1 MTAAKHTMQ
10 HLGAAL
16 LGVVLTLLLA
26 LCMGLPAAAF
36 AAPDDTTYTIR
47 LYGGN
52 RGTVNGQDMVEWT
65 GVHYGDT
72 VDLGQANITVTDG
85 KYYAK
90 GARPAGLDNV
100 KDVEYVTDVDAN
112 GKISGTVKI
121 NKDIEYVASVD
132 ANGKLN
138 GTVTV
143 TEDADYVIAY
153 GVLADRVE
161 YTVRYVDVAG
171 NELAAS
177 QKFMGDIGDT
187 PATAAPYFENYV
199 PNAYTATLALTGD
212 PDQNVIT
219 FTYARL
225 ATGYTT
231 EQNGDGTIDVVTPTG
246 DRVALTPRPATS
258 LPAAAV
264 TAGTA
269 ESAQSVVAPDGTEI
283 MTDNGT
289 PLSAPIESLT
299 ITDDETPLSSAD
311 DIAQA
316 NAASSAWNNW
326 VSIALIAG
334 AVVLLV
340 VAFVLWRRNRRKE
353 DF

>member
-1 MTAAKHTMQ
+1 MTAVKHTMR

-16 LGVVLTLLLA
+16 FGVVLTLLLA

-100 KDVEYVTDVDAN
+100 KDVV
-112 GKISGTVKI
+112 
-121 NKDIEYVASVD
+121 YVADVD

-161 YTVRYVDVAG
+161 YTVRYVDAAG

-246 DRVALTPRPATS
+246 DRVALTPSPATS

>member
-1 MTAAKHTMQ
+1 MTAAKHTMR

-16 LGVVLTLLLA
+16 FGVVLTLLLA

-100 KDVEYVTDVDAN
+100 KDVVYVADVDAN
-112 GKISGTVKI
+112 GKLS
-121 NKDIEYVASVD
+121 
-132 ANGKLN
+132 

-161 YTVRYVDVAG
+161 YTVRYVDTAG

-246 DRVALTPRPATS
+246 DRVALTPSPATS

-269 ESAQSVVAPDGTEI
+269 ESAQSIVAPDGTEI

>member
-1 MTAAKHTMQ
+1 MTAAKHTMR

-36 AAPDDTTYTIR
+36 AAPADSDTTYTIR

-52 RGTVNGQDMVEWT
+52 RGTVNGQDMIEWT

-72 VDLGQANITVTDG
+72 VDLGQASIAVTDG

-100 KDVEYVTDVDAN
+100 KDVVYVADVDAN
-112 GKISGTVKI
+112 GKLS
-121 NKDIEYVASVD
+121 
-132 ANGKLN
+132 

-161 YTVRYVDVAG
+161 YTVRYVDAAG

-246 DRVALTPRPATS
+246 DRVALTPSPATS

>member
-1 MTAAKHTMQ
+1 MTAAKHTMR

-36 AAPDDTTYTIR
+36 AAPADSDTTYTIR

-72 VDLGQANITVTDG
+72 VDLGQASIAVTDG

-100 KDVEYVTDVDAN
+100 KDVVYVADVDAN
-112 GKISGTVKI
+112 GKLS
-121 NKDIEYVASVD
+121 
-132 ANGKLN
+132 

-161 YTVRYVDVAG
+161 YTVRYVDAAG

-246 DRVALTPRPATS
+246 DRVALTPSPATS

-283 MTDNGT
+283 MTDTGT

>member
-1 MTAAKHTMQ
+1 MTAAKHTMR

-72 VDLGQANITVTDG
+72 VDLGQASIAVTDG

-100 KDVEYVTDVDAN
+100 KDVVYVADVDAN
-112 GKISGTVKI
+112 GKLS
-121 NKDIEYVASVD
+121 
-132 ANGKLN
+132 

-161 YTVRYVDVAG
+161 YTVRYVDAAG

-231 EQNGDGTIDVVTPTG
+231 EQNGDGTIEVVTPTG
-246 DRVALTPRPATS
+246 DRVALTPSPATS

-299 ITDDETPLSSAD
+299 IADDETPLSSAD

>member
-1 MTAAKHTMQ
+1 MTAAKHTMR

-36 AAPDDTTYTIR
+36 AAPADSDTTYTIR

-72 VDLGQANITVTDG
+72 VDLGQASIAVTDG

-100 KDVEYVTDVDAN
+100 KDVVYVADVDAN
-112 GKISGTVKI
+112 GKLS
-121 NKDIEYVASVD
+121 
-132 ANGKLN
+132 

-161 YTVRYVDVAG
+161 YTVRYVDAAG

-246 DRVALTPRPATS
+246 DRVALTPSPATS

-264 TAGTA
+264 TADTA

>member
-1 MTAAKHTMQ
+1 MTAAKHTMR

-65 GVHYGDT
+65 GLHYGDT

-100 KDVEYVTDVDAN
+100 KDVVYVADVDAN
-112 GKISGTVKI
+112 GKLS
-121 NKDIEYVASVD
+121 
-132 ANGKLN
+132 

-161 YTVRYVDVAG
+161 YTVRYVDAAG

-212 PDQNVIT
+212 PGQNVIT

-246 DRVALTPRPATS
+246 DRVALTPSPATS

>member
-1 MTAAKHTMQ
+1 MTAAKHTMR

-16 LGVVLTLLLA
+16 LGVALTLLLA

-36 AAPDDTTYTIR
+36 AAPADSDTTYTIR

-72 VDLGQANITVTDG
+72 VDLGQASITVTDG

-100 KDVEYVTDVDAN
+100 KDVVYVADVDAN
-112 GKISGTVKI
+112 GKLS
-121 NKDIEYVASVD
+121 
-132 ANGKLN
+132 

-161 YTVRYVDVAG
+161 YTVRYVDAAG

-246 DRVALTPRPATS
+246 DRVALTPSPATS

>member
-1 MTAAKHTMQ
+1 MTAAKHTMR

-36 AAPDDTTYTIR
+36 AAPDDTMYTIR

-100 KDVEYVTDVDAN
+100 KDVVYVADVDAN
-112 GKISGTVKI
+112 GKLS
-121 NKDIEYVASVD
+121 
-132 ANGKLN
+132 

-161 YTVRYVDVAG
+161 YTVRYVDAAG

-246 DRVALTPRPATS
+246 DRVALTPSPATS

>member
-1 MTAAKHTMQ
+1 MTAAKHTMR

-16 LGVVLTLLLA
+16 FGVVLTLLLA

-100 KDVEYVTDVDAN
+100 KDVVYVADVDAN
-112 GKISGTVKI
+112 GKLS
-121 NKDIEYVASVD
+121 
-132 ANGKLN
+132 

-161 YTVRYVDVAG
+161 YTVRYVDAAG

-231 EQNGDGTIDVVTPTG
+231 ERNGDGTIDVVTPTG
-246 DRVALTPRPATS
+246 DRVALTPSPATS

>member
-1 MTAAKHTMQ
+1 MTAAKHTMR

-72 VDLGQANITVTDG
+72 VDLGQASITVTDG

-100 KDVEYVTDVDAN
+100 KDVVYVADVDAN
-112 GKISGTVKI
+112 GKLS
-121 NKDIEYVASVD
+121 
-132 ANGKLN
+132 

-161 YTVRYVDVAG
+161 YTVRYVDAAG

-246 DRVALTPRPATS
+246 DRVALTPSPATS

>member
-1 MTAAKHTMQ
+1 MTAAKHTMR

-36 AAPDDTTYTIR
+36 AAPADSDTTYTIR

-72 VDLGQANITVTDG
+72 VDLGQASIAVTDG

-100 KDVEYVTDVDAN
+100 KDVVYVADVDAN
-112 GKISGTVKI
+112 GKLS
-121 NKDIEYVASVD
+121 
-132 ANGKLN
+132 

-161 YTVRYVDVAG
+161 YTVRYVDAAG

-246 DRVALTPRPATS
+246 DRVALTPTPATS

>member
-1 MTAAKHTMQ
+1 MTAAKHTMR

-36 AAPDDTTYTIR
+36 AAPADSDTTYTIR

-72 VDLGQANITVTDG
+72 VDLGQASIAVTDG

-100 KDVEYVTDVDAN
+100 KDVVYVADVDAN
-112 GKISGTVKI
+112 GKLS
-121 NKDIEYVASVD
+121 
-132 ANGKLN
+132 

-161 YTVRYVDVAG
+161 YTVRYVDAAG

-246 DRVALTPRPATS
+246 DRVALTPSPATS

-269 ESAQSVVAPDGTEI
+269 ESAQNVVAPDGTEI

>member
-1 MTAAKHTMQ
+1 MTAAKHTMR

-16 LGVVLTLLLA
+16 FGVVLTFLLA

-100 KDVEYVTDVDAN
+100 KDVVYVADVDAN
-112 GKISGTVKI
+112 GKLS
-121 NKDIEYVASVD
+121 
-132 ANGKLN
+132 

-161 YTVRYVDVAG
+161 YTVRYVDAAG

-246 DRVALTPRPATS
+246 DRVALTPSPATS

>member
-1 MTAAKHTMQ
+1 MTAAKHTMR

-16 LGVVLTLLLA
+16 FGVVLTLLLA

-100 KDVEYVTDVDAN
+100 KDVVYVADVD
-112 GKISGTVKI
+112 T
-121 NKDIEYVASVD
+121 
-132 ANGKLN
+132 NGKLS
-138 GTVTV
+138 GTITV

-161 YTVRYVDVAG
+161 YTVRYVDAAG

-246 DRVALTPRPATS
+246 DRVALTPSPATS

-269 ESAQSVVAPDGTEI
+269 ESAQSVVAPDGTEV
-283 MTDNGT
+283 MTEDGT

>member
-1 MTAAKHTMQ
+1 MTAAKHTMR

-72 VDLGQANITVTDG
+72 VDLGQASIAVTDG

-100 KDVEYVTDVDAN
+100 KDVVYVADVDAN
-112 GKISGTVKI
+112 GKLS
-121 NKDIEYVASVD
+121 
-132 ANGKLN
+132 

-161 YTVRYVDVAG
+161 YTVRYVDAAG

-246 DRVALTPRPATS
+246 DRVALTPSPATS

>member
-1 MTAAKHTMQ
+1 MTAAKHTMR

-100 KDVEYVTDVDAN
+100 KDVV
-112 GKISGTVKI
+112 
-121 NKDIEYVASVD
+121 YVADVD

-161 YTVRYVDVAG
+161 YTVRYVDAAG

-231 EQNGDGTIDVVTPTG
+231 EQNGDGTIDVLTPTG
-246 DRVALTPRPATS
+246 DRVALTPSPATS

>member
-1 MTAAKHTMQ
+1 MTAVKHTMR

-16 LGVVLTLLLA
+16 FGVVLMLLLA
-26 LCMGLPAAAF
+26 LCMGLPAAAS

-52 RGTVNGQDMVEWT
+52 RGTVNGRDMVEWT

-100 KDVEYVTDVDAN
+100 KDVVYVADVDAN
-112 GKISGTVKI
+112 GKLS
-121 NKDIEYVASVD
+121 
-132 ANGKLN
+132 

-161 YTVRYVDVAG
+161 YTVRYVDAAG

-231 EQNGDGTIDVVTPTG
+231 EQNGDGTIDVLTPTG
-246 DRVALTPRPATS
+246 DRVALTPSPATS

>member
-1 MTAAKHTMQ
+1 MTAAKHTMR

-16 LGVVLTLLLA
+16 FGVVLTLLLA

-100 KDVEYVTDVDAN
+100 KDVVYVADVDAN
-112 GKISGTVKI
+112 GKLS
-121 NKDIEYVASVD
+121 
-132 ANGKLN
+132 

-161 YTVRYVDVAG
+161 YTVRYVDAAG

-219 FTYARL
+219 FMYARL

-246 DRVALTPRPATS
+246 DRVALTPSPATS

-311 DIAQA
+311 DIAQV

>member
-1 MTAAKHTMQ
+1 MTAAKHTMR

-36 AAPDDTTYTIR
+36 AAPADSDTTYTIR

-72 VDLGQANITVTDG
+72 VDLGQASIAVTDG

-100 KDVEYVTDVDAN
+100 KDVVYVADVDAN
-112 GKISGTVKI
+112 GKLS
-121 NKDIEYVASVD
+121 
-132 ANGKLN
+132 

-161 YTVRYVDVAG
+161 YTVRYVDAAG

-177 QKFMGDIGDT
+177 QKFMGDIDDT

-246 DRVALTPRPATS
+246 DRVALTPSPATS

>member
-1 MTAAKHTMQ
+1 MTAAKHTMR

-16 LGVVLTLLLA
+16 FGVVLTLLLA

-100 KDVEYVTDVDAN
+100 KDVVYVADVDAN
-112 GKISGTVKI
+112 GKLS
-121 NKDIEYVASVD
+121 
-132 ANGKLN
+132 

-161 YTVRYVDVAG
+161 YTVRYVDAAG

-246 DRVALTPRPATS
+246 DRVALTPSSATS

>member
-1 MTAAKHTMQ
+1 MTAAKHTMR

-36 AAPDDTTYTIR
+36 AAPADSDTTYTIR

-72 VDLGQANITVTDG
+72 VDLGQASIAVTDG

-100 KDVEYVTDVDAN
+100 KDVVYVADVDAN
-112 GKISGTVKI
+112 GKLS
-121 NKDIEYVASVD
+121 
-132 ANGKLN
+132 

-161 YTVRYVDVAG
+161 YTVRYVDAAG

-246 DRVALTPRPATS
+246 DRVALTPSPATS

-269 ESAQSVVAPDGTEI
+269 ESAQSVVAPDGTSL

>member
-1 MTAAKHTMQ
+1 MTAAKHTMR

-16 LGVVLTLLLA
+16 FGVVLTLLLA

-100 KDVEYVTDVDAN
+100 KDVVYVADVDAN
-112 GKISGTVKI
+112 GKLS
-121 NKDIEYVASVD
+121 
-132 ANGKLN
+132 

-161 YTVRYVDVAG
+161 YTVRYVDAAG

-231 EQNGDGTIDVVTPTG
+231 EQNGDGTIDVLTPTG
-246 DRVALTPRPATS
+246 DRVALTPSPATS

-311 DIAQA
+311 DIAQV

>member
-1 MTAAKHTMQ
+1 MTAAKHTMR

-100 KDVEYVTDVDAN
+100 KDVVYVADVDAN
-112 GKISGTVKI
+112 GKLS
-121 NKDIEYVASVD
+121 
-132 ANGKLN
+132 

-161 YTVRYVDVAG
+161 YTVRYVDAAG

-246 DRVALTPRPATS
+246 DRVALTPSPATS

-311 DIAQA
+311 DIAQV

-326 VSIALIAG
+326 VSIAFIAG

>member
-1 MTAAKHTMQ
+1 MTAAKHTMR

-16 LGVVLTLLLA
+16 FGVVLTLLLA
-26 LCMGLPAAAF
+26 LCIGLPAAAF

-100 KDVEYVTDVDAN
+100 KDVVYVADVDAN
-112 GKISGTVKI
+112 GKLS
-121 NKDIEYVASVD
+121 
-132 ANGKLN
+132 

-161 YTVRYVDVAG
+161 YTVRYVDAAG

-246 DRVALTPRPATS
+246 DRVALTPSPATS

>member
-1 MTAAKHTMQ
+1 MTAAKHTMR

-72 VDLGQANITVTDG
+72 VDLGQASIAVTDG

-100 KDVEYVTDVDAN
+100 KDVVYVADVDAN
-112 GKISGTVKI
+112 GKLS
-121 NKDIEYVASVD
+121 
-132 ANGKLN
+132 

-161 YTVRYVDVAG
+161 YTVRYVDAAG

-246 DRVALTPRPATS
+246 DRVALTPSPAMS

>member
-1 MTAAKHTMQ
+1 MTAAKHTMR

-36 AAPDDTTYTIR
+36 AAPADSDTTYSIR

-72 VDLGQANITVTDG
+72 VDLGQASIAVTDG

-100 KDVEYVTDVDAN
+100 KDVVYVADVDAN
-112 GKISGTVKI
+112 GKLS
-121 NKDIEYVASVD
+121 
-132 ANGKLN
+132 

-161 YTVRYVDVAG
+161 YTVRYVDAAG

-246 DRVALTPRPATS
+246 DRVALTPSPATS

>member
-1 MTAAKHTMQ
+1 MTAAKHTMR

-26 LCMGLPAAAF
+26 LCMGLPSAAF

-72 VDLGQANITVTDG
+72 VDLGQANITVNDG

-100 KDVEYVTDVDAN
+100 KDVVYVADVDAN
-112 GKISGTVKI
+112 GKLS
-121 NKDIEYVASVD
+121 
-132 ANGKLN
+132 

-161 YTVRYVDVAG
+161 YTVRYVDAAG

-246 DRVALTPRPATS
+246 DRVALTPSPATS

>member
-1 MTAAKHTMQ
+1 MTAAKYTMR

-85 KYYAK
+85 KYCAK

-100 KDVEYVTDVDAN
+100 KDVVYVADVDAN
-112 GKISGTVKI
+112 GKLS
-121 NKDIEYVASVD
+121 
-132 ANGKLN
+132 

-161 YTVRYVDVAG
+161 YTVRYVDAAG

-246 DRVALTPRPATS
+246 DRVALTPSPATS

-269 ESAQSVVAPDGTEI
+269 ESAQSVVAPDGTEV
-283 MTDNGT
+283 MTEDGT

>member
-1 MTAAKHTMQ
+1 MTAAKHTMR

-36 AAPDDTTYTIR
+36 AAPADSDTTYTIR

-52 RGTVNGQDMVEWT
+52 RGTINGQDMVEWT

-72 VDLGQANITVTDG
+72 VDLGQASIAVTDG

-100 KDVEYVTDVDAN
+100 KDVVYVADVDAN
-112 GKISGTVKI
+112 GKLS
-121 NKDIEYVASVD
+121 
-132 ANGKLN
+132 

-161 YTVRYVDVAG
+161 YTVRYVDAAG

-246 DRVALTPRPATS
+246 DRVALTPSPATS

>member
-1 MTAAKHTMQ
+1 MTAAKHTMR

-16 LGVVLTLLLA
+16 FGVVLTLLLA

-100 KDVEYVTDVDAN
+100 KDVVYVADVDAN
-112 GKISGTVKI
+112 GKLS
-121 NKDIEYVASVD
+121 
-132 ANGKLN
+132 

-161 YTVRYVDVAG
+161 YTVRYVDAAG

-231 EQNGDGTIDVVTPTG
+231 EQNSDGTIDVVTPTG
-246 DRVALTPRPATS
+246 DRVALTPSPATS

>member
-1 MTAAKHTMQ
+1 MTAAKHTMR

-100 KDVEYVTDVDAN
+100 KDVV
-112 GKISGTVKI
+112 
-121 NKDIEYVASVD
+121 YVADVD

-161 YTVRYVDVAG
+161 YTVRYVDAAG

-246 DRVALTPRPATS
+246 NRVALTPSPATS

>member
-1 MTAAKHTMQ
+1 MTAAKHTMR

-36 AAPDDTTYTIR
+36 AAPADSDTTYTIR

-72 VDLGQANITVTDG
+72 IDLGQASIAVTDG

-100 KDVEYVTDVDAN
+100 KDVVYVADVDAN
-112 GKISGTVKI
+112 GKLS
-121 NKDIEYVASVD
+121 
-132 ANGKLN
+132 

-161 YTVRYVDVAG
+161 YTVRYVDAAG

-246 DRVALTPRPATS
+246 DRVALTPSPATS

>member
-1 MTAAKHTMQ
+1 
-10 HLGAAL
+10 
-16 LGVVLTLLLA
+16 
-26 LCMGLPAAAF
+26 
-36 AAPDDTTYTIR
+36 
-47 LYGGN
+47 
-52 RGTVNGQDMVEWT
+52 MVEWT

-100 KDVEYVTDVDAN
+100 KDVVYVADVDAN
-112 GKISGTVKI
+112 GKLS
-121 NKDIEYVASVD
+121 
-132 ANGKLN
+132 

-161 YTVRYVDVAG
+161 YTVRYVDAAG

-246 DRVALTPRPATS
+246 DRVALTPSPATS

-311 DIAQA
+311 DIAQV

>member
-1 MTAAKHTMQ
+1 MTAAKHTMR

-36 AAPDDTTYTIR
+36 AAPADSDTTYTIR

-72 VDLGQANITVTDG
+72 VDLGQASIAVTDG

-100 KDVEYVTDVDAN
+100 KDVVYVADVDAN
-112 GKISGTVKI
+112 GKLS
-121 NKDIEYVASVD
+121 
-132 ANGKLN
+132 

-161 YTVRYVDVAG
+161 YTVRYVDAAG

-231 EQNGDGTIDVVTPTG
+231 EQNGDGTIDVVTPTAIAWRSP
-246 DRVALTPRPATS
+246 RVRQRL
-258 LPAAAV
+258 
-264 TAGTA
+264 
-269 ESAQSVVAPDGTEI
+269 
-283 MTDNGT
+283 
-289 PLSAPIESLT
+289 
-299 ITDDETPLSSAD
+299 
-311 DIAQA
+311 
-316 NAASSAWNNW
+316 
-326 VSIALIAG
+326 
-334 AVVLLV
+334 
-340 VAFVLWRRNRRKE
+340 FRRQP
-353 DF
+353 

>member
-1 MTAAKHTMQ
+1 MTAAKHTMR

-16 LGVVLTLLLA
+16 FGVVLTLLLA

-52 RGTVNGQDMVEWT
+52 RGTVNGQDMVEWPD
-65 GVHYGDT
+65 VHYGDT

-100 KDVEYVTDVDAN
+100 KDVVYVADVDAN
-112 GKISGTVKI
+112 GKLS
-121 NKDIEYVASVD
+121 
-132 ANGKLN
+132 

-161 YTVRYVDVAG
+161 YTVRYVDAAG

-246 DRVALTPRPATS
+246 DRVALTPSPATS

-311 DIAQA
+311 DIAQV